1 MKKLILAKDHALDMK
16 KVAIIT
22 DGERQI
28 VAEMAAGKSA
38 EDIAKALNRSLYTV
52 QNRIYTLRKKTG
64 YRKNTFLVAA
74 FKDQGLIWEL
84 FFYSLG
90 LGGDIWYI
98 FVLDKD
104 FGKNELKNY
113 RGFYPGFL
121 FLVMFWSGPEQT
133 GNLETL
139 YR

>member
-38 EDIAKALNRSLYTV
+38 EDIARALNRSLYTV

-74 FKDQGLIWEL
+74 FKDQGLI
-84 FFYSLG
+84 
-90 LGGDIWYI
+90 
-98 FVLDKD
+98 
-104 FGKNELKNY
+104 
-113 RGFYPGFL
+113 
-121 FLVMFWSGPEQT
+121 
-133 GNLETL
+133 
-139 YR
+139 